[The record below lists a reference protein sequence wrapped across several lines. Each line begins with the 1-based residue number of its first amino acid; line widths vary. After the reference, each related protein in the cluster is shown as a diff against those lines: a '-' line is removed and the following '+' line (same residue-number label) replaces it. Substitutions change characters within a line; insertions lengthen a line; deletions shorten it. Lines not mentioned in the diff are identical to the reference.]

1 MPYQRWEP
9 PSTCHCGGGEALGVC
24 HHGRGEADP
33 HGLRTH
39 RGGFLTFFHI
49 TVAVEKK
56 GHPSSGQRHER
67 HRLQSEDSSSLL
79 KARDIEDKEL
89 DGVMAIVW
97 GLHVQLEYQQQRPI
111 GVE

>member
-67 HRLQSEDSSSLL
+67 HRLQSE
-79 KARDIEDKEL
+79 
-89 DGVMAIVW
+89 
-97 GLHVQLEYQQQRPI
+97 
-111 GVE
+111 GVEEEEEEEERRKKKKKKWTCLQGVRPGSETSENIQHF